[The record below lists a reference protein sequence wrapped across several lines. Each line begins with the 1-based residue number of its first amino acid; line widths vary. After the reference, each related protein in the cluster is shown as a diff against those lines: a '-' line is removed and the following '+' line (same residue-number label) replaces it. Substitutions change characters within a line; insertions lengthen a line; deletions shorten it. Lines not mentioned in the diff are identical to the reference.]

1 MLKNIST
8 NSINSINKIKFFNDK
23 HKKITWLKTK
33 TVINFLLGCLLL
45 IPLLSTLNGCARWPD
60 GGGGDKKN
68 LLVIRVDINENGKI
82 NTEQG
87 KYYIVLDTQEGA
99 STPPSGDLA
108 DWKENYYYIRLDN
121 YESCS
126 GRWGSTCKPIFVI
139 KGEQYFQVNLELKN
153 LGNPKKIFMNVVTT
167 DNKDDKTYDSMG
179 EPSRLTVDTS
189 IPDFSK
195 IETDITG
202 DSEGG
207 PDFDIAKVTISFL

>member
-1 MLKNIST
+1 MFKNINTNST
-8 NSINSINKIKFFNDK
+8 NSINNTRFFNDK
-23 HKKITWLKTK
+23 YKKIAWLKTK
-33 TVINFLLGCLLL
+33 TVINFLLSCFLL
-45 IPLLSTLNGCARWPD
+45 IILLSTLNGCARWPD

-68 LLVIRVDINENGKI
+68 LLVIRVDISENGKI

-87 KYYIVLDTQEGA
+87 KYYVVLDTQEGA
-99 STPPSGDLA
+99 STPPSGELD
-108 DWKENYYYIRLDN
+108 DWKENYYYIKLDN
-121 YESCS
+121 FGSCS
-126 GRWGSTCKPIFVI
+126 GRLDSTCKPIFVT
-139 KGEQYFQVNLELKN
+139 KGEKYFQVNLKLEN

-167 DNKDDKTYDSMG
+167 DKDDKTYDSMG

-207 PDFDIAKVTISFL
+207 PDFDIIKVTLFLL